1 MREVRKF
8 REYWQ
13 GRESVL
19 GEGTAR
25 AETLSGNIPVRS
37 KNSNKASVPGVE

>member
-13 GRESVL
+13 GRKSVL
-19 GEGTAR
+19 GEGTAG
-25 AETLSGNIPVRS
+25 AEALSRNVPVCS